1 MANGKVYEDI
11 ACTYLKKNKYKILKR
26 NFKIKFGEIDIICK
40 KDDVLIFVE
49 VKGGTDKLS
58 DPAYRAN
65 RKKLL
70 KISQVAQI
78 FIQNSNIEFSE
89 TRIDVIS
96 VNYDGKINHYKSQ
109 RF

>member
-1 MANGKVYEDI
+1 MANGKKYEDI

-26 NFKIKFGEIDIICK
+26 NFKLKFGEIDIICK
-40 KDDVLIFVE
+40 KDDVLVFVE

-70 KISQVAQI
+70 KVAQVAQV
-78 FIQNSNIEFSE
+78 FIQSSNIEFSE

-96 VNYDGKINHYKSQ
+96 VNLKGNVNHYKAQ